1 MNPATTEIYTY
12 GHTLSLHDALPILCV
27 GGGMGAAGLFEVLCV
42 GSRMT
47 SNPMELLAQPFGSF
61 PKLIAAWGEVR
72 GDALALS
79 DGRTTLS
86 WQETASRVE
95 RIAARLRAEGLQR
108 GQAVAI
114 LGTSSVEY
122 ALVYLVAIFAG
133 WCAAPLTSRDR
144 KRVV

>member
-1 MNPATTEIYTY
+1 
-12 GHTLSLHDALPILCV
+12 
-27 GGGMGAAGLFEVLCV
+27 
-42 GSRMT
+42 MT

-122 ALVYLVAIFAG
+122 ALVYLAAIFAG
-133 WCAAPLTSRDR
+133 GCAEIGRASCRE
-144 KRVV
+144 RVCQYV

>member
-1 MNPATTEIYTY
+1 
-12 GHTLSLHDALPILCV
+12 
-27 GGGMGAAGLFEVLCV
+27 
-42 GSRMT
+42 MT

-95 RIAARLRAEGLQR
+95 RIAARLRAEGPQR
-108 GQAVAI
+108 GQAVAT
-114 LGTSSVEY
+114 LGTVSFEY
-122 ALVYLVAIFAG
+122 ALVYLAALFAG
-133 WCAAPLTSRDR
+133 WCAVSLTCSSNHDMLNH
-144 KRVV
+144 K

>member
-1 MNPATTEIYTY
+1 
-12 GHTLSLHDALPILCV
+12 
-27 GGGMGAAGLFEVLCV
+27 
-42 GSRMT
+42 MT

-86 WQETASRVE
+86 WPETASRVE
-95 RIAARLRAEGLQR
+95 RIAARLRADGLQR

-114 LGTSSVEY
+114 LGTSSVDY
-122 ALVYLVAIFAG
+122 ALFHLASLFSSVCVE
-133 WCAAPLTSRDR
+133 PLTPS
-144 KRVV
+144 VSPPQFNALA

>member
-1 MNPATTEIYTY
+1 
-12 GHTLSLHDALPILCV
+12 
-27 GGGMGAAGLFEVLCV
+27 
-42 GSRMT
+42 MT

-95 RIAARLRAEGLQR
+95 RIAARLRAEGINR

-114 LGTSSVEY
+114 LGTSSVES
-122 ALVYLVAIFAG
+122 ALVYLAALFEGGV
-133 WCAAPLTSRDR
+133 AAPLPPSATHNLDR
-144 KRVV
+144 KADRTGKR

>member
-1 MNPATTEIYTY
+1 
-12 GHTLSLHDALPILCV
+12 
-27 GGGMGAAGLFEVLCV
+27 
-42 GSRMT
+42 MT

-122 ALVYLVAIFAG
+122 ALVYLAAIFAG
-133 WCAAPLTSRDR
+133 GWRSEERRLGEGCVSRFRFGGWPD
-144 KRVV
+144 

>member
-1 MNPATTEIYTY
+1 
-12 GHTLSLHDALPILCV
+12 
-27 GGGMGAAGLFEVLCV
+27 
-42 GSRMT
+42 
-47 SNPMELLAQPFGSF
+47 MELLAQPFGSF

-95 RIAARLRAEGLQR
+95 RIAARFRAEGLQR

-114 LGTSSVEY
+114 LGTSRCQY
-122 ALVYLVAIFAG
+122 ALFYLAAIFAG
-133 WCAAPLTSRDR
+133 GFAAPLTFRDTPDLFNTSHS
-144 KRVV
+144 

>member
-1 MNPATTEIYTY
+1 MS
-12 GHTLSLHDALPILCV
+12 GLHAIIEGKRRVGRYVVLTWCV
-27 GGGMGAAGLFEVLCV
+27 GGGMGAAGLFEVPWV

-47 SNPMELLAQPFGSF
+47 SNPTELLAPPFGSF

-86 WQETASRVE
+86 WQETSSRVE

-122 ALVYLVAIFAG
+122 ALEIGRAHV
-133 WCAAPLTSRDR
+133 
-144 KRVV
+144 